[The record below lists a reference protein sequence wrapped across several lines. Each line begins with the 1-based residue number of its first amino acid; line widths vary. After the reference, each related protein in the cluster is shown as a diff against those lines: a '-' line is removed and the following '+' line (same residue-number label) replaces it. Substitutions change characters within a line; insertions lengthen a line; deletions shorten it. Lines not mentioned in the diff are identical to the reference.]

1 MCLLFWVH
9 YSDVIMSMM
18 VCQITSVS
26 IVCLTICSGADQRK
40 HQSSVSLAFVR
51 GIHRW
56 PVNSPHKGPVRRK
69 MFSNYWRHHELHL
82 LRRACVNW
90 GSHCLISVC
99 GYIHTLSG
107 DGYTI
112 RWVSSKETLPKCIT
126 VYSKNFAHCF
136 RALHFPFFIKN
147 DILYGIST
155 DDDISKQNRAK
166 QNSVYIW
173 WDVL

>member
-112 RWVSSKETLPKCIT
+112 RWVSSKKHYLSALQYIPRISHT
-126 VYSKNFAHCF
+126 VLGLYISLFSSKIIFYMEF
-136 RALHFPFFIKN
+136 QQMMI
-147 DILYGIST
+147 
-155 DDDISKQNRAK
+155 
-166 QNSVYIW
+166 
-173 WDVL
+173 